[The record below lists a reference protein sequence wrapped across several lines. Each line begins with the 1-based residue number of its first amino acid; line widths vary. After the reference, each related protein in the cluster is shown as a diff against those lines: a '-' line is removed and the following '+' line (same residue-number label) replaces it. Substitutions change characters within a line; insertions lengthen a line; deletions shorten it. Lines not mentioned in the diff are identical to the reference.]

1 MVNKIFIWV
10 ALLFF
15 SVASHTQDSIVYNN
29 PVIKG
34 FYPDPSICRVKDDY
48 YLVNSSFEYFPG
60 IPLWHS
66 KDLINWEQI
75 GNCLTRPSQLPMQHT
90 GASGGTFAPTIRYNN
105 GVFYMIT
112 TNAYGW
118 HNFFV
123 YTSDLLKGW
132 SEPVFVDQG
141 GVDPSLFFDD
151 DGKCYYSGESKAG
164 ICLFELDIKT
174 GKKLTASKV
183 VWTGTGDRYPEGPHI
198 YKVKGWYY
206 LMIAEGGTE
215 YNHMITISR
224 SKSIWGP
231 YESNPKNPILS
242 HKWAETEANPI
253 QGTGHGDLVQAVDS
267 TWWIT
272 FLGFRPQ
279 QGRYHVLG
287 RETFMAPLEWV
298 DEWPVVNNTGTV
310 DLKMKIKNHKLYPV
324 RNNSKMET
332 FNSATL
338 SPYWLF
344 LRNPYADDW
353 SLTQRPGWLRL
364 NGSAITLDS
373 LASPAFVG
381 RRQQHF
387 EFNATTLVDFK
398 PTISTE
404 EAGITALAS
413 NQNRYEIAIRREGN
427 HRSVFVRFKLGCISN
442 EAAREEIPDGLV
454 YLRIS
459 GKGLYYFFSYSL
471 DNKNFKTIAKAN
483 TRFLSAEVVGG
494 FTGVVLGMYA
504 TGNGRKSMNPA
515 DFEWFE
521 YNPLSE

>member
-1 MVNKIFIWV
+1 MFNKIIISLAF
-10 ALLFF
+10 LFC
-15 SVASHTQDSIVYNN
+15 VVTSHAQDSINYNN

-34 FYPDPSICRVKDDY
+34 FYPDPSICRVGSDY

-112 TNAYGW
+112 TNAFGW

-123 YTSDLLKGW
+123 YTSDLSKGW

-141 GVDPSLFFDD
+141 GVDPSLFYDD
-151 DGKCYYSGESKAG
+151 DGKCYYSGESRAG

-183 VWTGTGDRYPEGPHI
+183 VWAGTGNRFPEGPHI
-198 YKVKGWYY
+198 YKVNGWYY

-224 SKSIWGP
+224 SKNIWGP
-231 YESNPKNPILS
+231 YESNPANPILS
-242 HKWAETEANPI
+242 HKWMKTESNPI
-253 QGTGHGDLVQAVDS
+253 QGTGHGDLVQAEDGS
-267 TWWIT
+267 WWIA

-279 QGRYHVLG
+279 QSRFHILG
-287 RETFMAPLEWV
+287 RETFIAPVEWV
-298 DEWPVVNNTGTV
+298 DGWPVINKTGTV
-310 DLKMKIKNHKLYPV
+310 DLKMKIKSHALHPIRKD
-324 RNNSKMET
+324 ST
-332 FNSATL
+332 IDHFNAATL
-338 SPYWLF
+338 SPNWLF

-353 SLTQRPGWLRL
+353 SLTQRLGWLRL
-364 NGSAITLDS
+364 NGSVITLDS
-373 LASPAFVG
+373 LDSPAFLG

-387 EFNATTLVDFK
+387 EFNATTVVDFK
-398 PTISTE
+398 STKSND
-404 EAGITALAS
+404 EAGITALGS
-413 NQNRYEIAIRREGN
+413 NQNHYEIAISKEGN
-427 HRSVFVRFKLGCISN
+427 HRIVFVRFKLGCMAN
-442 EAAREEIPDGLV
+442 LAAKEEIPDGLV
-454 YLRIS
+454 NLRIS
-459 GKGLYYFFSYSL
+459 AKGLYYYFSYSL

-504 TGNGRKSMNPA
+504 TGNGQKSLTPA
-515 DFEWFE
+515 DFDWFE
-521 YNPLSE
+521 YKPLSE